1 MKLYK
6 SDLKAT
12 QFWDNLPEKFKQLN
26 EGDEFF
32 AFFYLY
38 ADDSSQIVGIDDN
51 SQKVI
56 PRILVSVY
64 RNAPQGYRLGYF
76 QYPLDSQNTLF
87 YQFLKYYN
95 GSSVEVNDLNQYFKS
110 LKIEDLKVVEDKYVN
125 TLNNNVFK
133 IYSRDNF
140 SNALDRFLRCSNE
153 VKTNTFTIL
162 DSIDNYC
169 KVKIGKSMYG
179 EVVRKIV
186 MAIRSPNGGL
196 VPDTNSKLRYL
207 YVGENSELIKD
218 QNSELYK
225 NLEEARD
232 MFRNKFT
239 SNEIFLKTKWF
250 YNKYDRKW
258 RMPIS
263 DTEFEIKS
271 INLEDIYIRYG
282 SNFADQKDNI
292 KSAVFNEDDSK
303 ISNYVYQNYD
313 TYLGDIVSHP
323 TLFKHYPE
331 LYNLPVFYA
340 LTNSN
345 KYSFYYSPS
354 PRYLMIFGNPNNM
367 AIREVFIHEIQ
378 HAIQRIENYG
388 TGGNEYIAKLVS
400 TIGGE
405 DLKEYLFLKET
416 AFRLFKKEVESNYEK
431 WYNEYTVNLASSKH
445 FEQININNVEGFKR
459 EFKRIYETISALY
472 IQLVNSSIINPIIL
486 YVPKNILDIFD
497 KLKQVHEKTKTA
509 VGRLS
514 SQGYSNQ
521 EINRILFN
529 AYESLSGEIEA
540 RNVQQISKLDAEMQD
555 YFVPL
560 SSESIQDEKVGVIYD
575 EMVSDEIF
583 PTKIVG
589 AIEKTKEDLYIIH
602 LNWANTPKP
611 ILHEIG
617 HLLHDLLNT
626 DTLTDYVG
634 NKIKNELPNLDYENN
649 SNLIGEIFC
658 DLFLGY
664 LERLNLSEEFTYE
677 ISVEIKYKD
686 IRIFDQDF
694 DNVFLAKE
702 DSKSDNEMM
711 KMLQFLKKLNESI
724 Q

>member
-1 MKLYK
+1 MFPFAAFSNFNILIINQTNSTQLISDFETIKVINVDEKGLSK
-6 SDLKAT
+6 SR
-12 QFWDNLPEKFKQLN
+12 NLAIKNASKNICLI
-26 EGDEFF
+26 
-32 AFFYLY
+32 
-38 ADDSSQIVGIDDN
+38 ADDDV
-51 SQKVI
+51 
-56 PRILVSVY
+56 VY
-64 RNAPQGYRLGYF
+64 FA
-76 QYPLDSQNTLF
+76 
-87 YQFLKYYN
+87 
-95 GSSVEVNDLNQYFKS
+95 
-110 LKIEDLKVVEDKYVN
+110 
-125 TLNNNVFK
+125 
-133 IYSRDNF
+133 NF
-140 SNALDRFLRCSNE
+140 
-153 VKTNTFTIL
+153 
-162 DSIDNYC
+162 
-169 KVKIGKSMYG
+169 
-179 EVVRKIV
+179 
-186 MAIRSPNGGL
+186 
-196 VPDTNSKLRYL
+196 
-207 YVGENSELIKD
+207 
-218 QNSELYK
+218 
-225 NLEEARD
+225 
-232 MFRNKFT
+232 
-239 SNEIFLKTKWF
+239 
-250 YNKYDRKW
+250 
-258 RMPIS
+258 
-263 DTEFEIKS
+263 DTEVIKAFNQNPQAS
-271 INLEDIYIRYG
+271 II
-282 SNFADQKDNI
+282 S
-292 KSAVFNEDDSK
+292 FNHQRIGVEK
-303 ISNYVYQNYD
+303 
-313 TYLGDIVSHP
+313 
-323 TLFKHYPE
+323 
-331 LYNLPVFYA
+331 
-340 LTNSN
+340 
-345 KYSFYYSPS
+345 
-354 PRYLMIFGNPNNM
+354 PNNLSKTVY
-367 AIREVFIHEIQ
+367 AHSKKT
-378 HAIQRIENYG
+378 IENVCSI
-388 TGGNEYIAKLVS
+388 EIAFQ
-400 TIGGE
+400 
-405 DLKEYLFLKET
+405 LKDVAANNLIFDENFGLGSYFETAEEYLFLKET